1 MVYSKFKSFDIDYLM
16 YFNLDYITRPK
27 NFISK
32 LLTTVTK
39 NIEIST
45 FAYQVDTNIW
55 ESKSGKYKSKVLN

>member
-39 NIEIST
+39 KNIEIST
-45 FAYQVDTNIW
+45 FAYQVDTNI
-55 ESKSGKYKSKVLN
+55 